1 MLIGRYPVKFYT
13 SESQKVRGEVK
24 VDDPKCWCRTRCS
37 HTKTAKTKQ
46 VFAIAQTTK
55 RYKTIGVKKFAK
67 AQVKNIIIQK
77 NKLDY
82 KKNLVKN
89 LHMLCKDTRMDV

>member
-55 RYKTIGVKKFAK
+55 RYKTIGVKKIAK
-67 AQVKNIIIQK
+67 AQVKNIIIQR

-82 KKNLVKN
+82 KKKSS
-89 LHMLCKDTRMDV
+89 

>member
-1 MLIGRYPVKFYT
+1 MLISRYPVRFYT
-13 SESQKVRGEVK
+13 SESQKERREVK
-24 VDDPKCWCRTRCS
+24 VDDPKCWCRTQCS

-55 RYKTIGVKKFAK
+55 RYKTIGVKKIAK
-67 AQVKNIIIQK
+67 AQVKNIIIQR

-82 KKNLVKN
+82 KKI
-89 LHMLCKDTRMDV
+89 

>member
-1 MLIGRYPVKFYT
+1 MLISRYPVRFYT
-13 SESQKVRGEVK
+13 SESQKERREVK
-24 VDDPKCWCRTRCS
+24 VDDPKCWCTRTQCS

-55 RYKTIGVKKFAK
+55 RYKTIGVKKIAK
-67 AQVKNIIIQK
+67 AQVKNIIIQR

-82 KKNLVKN
+82 KKI
-89 LHMLCKDTRMDV
+89 